1 MNRNVIE
8 AMPTMDEPRVIF
20 EGSPSQVVN
29 LPTLTGNALAAVVVL
44 IAGHFASARWH
55 VTPLVGVVP
64 ALLLVVR
71 ALFACLQTAFVE
83 IRIDVERITYRQGIL
98 NKEVSSLELFRI
110 QHVTSFHPWWERPFG
125 VGTVIVATS
134 DSDAPR
140 WRLAGLPDAEAL
152 RADLNRAAIALRDRK
167 GIREVNM
174 GRV

>member
-1 MNRNVIE
+1 MNRNLIE

-29 LPTLTGNALAAVVVL
+29 LPTMIGNVLAAVVVL
-44 IAGHFASARWH
+44 VAAHFAELRWH
-55 VTPLVGVVP
+55 ITPLVGLVP
-64 ALLLVVR
+64 ALLLVLR
-71 ALFACLQTAFVE
+71 ALFVCLQTAFVE

-140 WRLAGLPDAEAL
+140 WRLAGLPDAESPAL
-152 RADLNRAAIALRDRK
+152 
-167 GIREVNM
+167 
-174 GRV
+174 